1 MIRKI
6 LSNFQKTLLQ
16 AVLPGKTLVNLTD
29 IIVNLLKVSIPTKT
43 LKVKGI
49 FEFTLDHDLWKMP
62 VPGHPTLYIHTTKVE
77 FDKPDKTENKQKN
90 EKLLDRPLFFGEA
103 LLHAKNIIVCKKK
116 KTKNEHCNITILLL
130 LLSSNSKKE
139 KLLLLLLQTQ
149 HRSKT
154 KKQKKKNN
162 SVIKILC

>member
-1 MIRKI
+1 MFLHEKNDDTK
-6 LSNFQKTLLQ
+6 NFIKFSKNTTASSAAWQNSREFNRHYCEFIKSFHT
-16 AVLPGKTLVNLTD
+16 N
-29 IIVNLLKVSIPTKT
+29 KT

-116 KTKNEHCNITILLL
+116 KTK
-130 LLSSNSKKE
+130 K
-139 KLLLLLLQTQ
+139 
-149 HRSKT
+149 
-154 KKQKKKNN
+154 
-162 SVIKILC
+162 

>member
-1 MIRKI
+1 M
-6 LSNFQKTLLQ
+6 
-16 AVLPGKTLVNLTD
+16 LPGKTLVNLTD

-103 LLHAKNIIVCKKK
+103 LIYAKNIIVCKKKK

-139 KLLLLLLQTQ
+139 KMLLLLLLQTQ
-149 HRSKT
+149 HRSKM
-154 KKQKKKNN
+154 KKQKKKIIRLLKSYVN
-162 SVIKILC
+162 

>member
-6 LSNFQKTLLQ
+6 LSNFQKNTTASSAAWQ
-16 AVLPGKTLVNLTD
+16 NSREFNRHYCEFIKSFHTN
-29 IIVNLLKVSIPTKT
+29 KT

-103 LLHAKNIIVCKKK
+103 LIYAKNIIVCKKK
-116 KTKNEHCNITILLL
+116 KN
-130 LLSSNSKKE
+130 
-139 KLLLLLLQTQ
+139 
-149 HRSKT
+149 
-154 KKQKKKNN
+154 
-162 SVIKILC
+162 

>member
-1 MIRKI
+1 MKKMMIRKI
-6 LSNFQKTLLQ
+6 LSNFQKNTTASSAAWQ
-16 AVLPGKTLVNLTD
+16 NSREFNRHYCEFIKSFHTN
-29 IIVNLLKVSIPTKT
+29 KT

-116 KTKNEHCNITILLL
+116 KN
-130 LLSSNSKKE
+130 
-139 KLLLLLLQTQ
+139 
-149 HRSKT
+149 
-154 KKQKKKNN
+154 
-162 SVIKILC
+162 

>member
-1 MIRKI
+1 MMIRKI
-6 LSNFQKTLLQ
+6 LSNFQKNTTASSAAWQ
-16 AVLPGKTLVNLTD
+16 NSREFNRHYCEFIKSFHTN
-29 IIVNLLKVSIPTKT
+29 KT

-103 LLHAKNIIVCKKK
+103 LIYAKNIIVCKKK
-116 KTKNEHCNITILLL
+116 KKLKMNTATLLF
-130 LLSSNSKKE
+130 NSFYYPPIRRKKRCCSYYYY
-139 KLLLLLLQTQ
+139 K
-149 HRSKT
+149 HSIG
-154 KKQKKKNN
+154 QK
-162 SVIKILC
+162 

>member
-6 LSNFQKTLLQ
+6 LSNFQKTTASSAAWQ
-16 AVLPGKTLVNLTD
+16 NSREFNRHYCEFIKSFHTN
-29 IIVNLLKVSIPTKT
+29 KT

-62 VPGHPTLYIHTTKVE
+62 VPGHTPLYIHTTKVE
-77 FDKPDKTENKQKN
+77 FDKPDKTENKQK
-90 EKLLDRPLFFGEA
+90 KMLDRPLFFGEA
-103 LLHAKNIIVCKKK
+103 LIYAKNIIVCKKK

-139 KLLLLLLQTQ
+139 KLLLLLLLQTQ

-154 KKQKKKNN
+154 KKQKKKIIRLLKSYVN
-162 SVIKILC
+162 

>member
-1 MIRKI
+1 M
-6 LSNFQKTLLQ
+6 
-16 AVLPGKTLVNLTD
+16 LPGKTLVNLTD

-103 LLHAKNIIVCKKK
+103 LMYAKKYYCVQ
-116 KTKNEHCNITILLL
+116 
-130 LLSSNSKKE
+130 KE
-139 KLLLLLLQTQ
+139 KKLKMNTATLLFYSFYYPPI
-149 HRSKT
+149 RR
-154 KKQKKKNN
+154 KKRCCSYYYYKYSIGQK
-162 SVIKILC
+162 

>member
-6 LSNFQKTLLQ
+6 LSNFQKNTTLQ

-62 VPGHPTLYIHTTKVE
+62 GHPTLYIHTTKVE

-90 EKLLDRPLFFGEA
+90 EK
-103 LLHAKNIIVCKKK
+103 NC
-116 KTKNEHCNITILLL
+116 
-130 LLSSNSKKE
+130 
-139 KLLLLLLQTQ
+139 
-149 HRSKT
+149 
-154 KKQKKKNN
+154 
-162 SVIKILC
+162 